1 MALLQTNADHA
12 FAAQVKILKENVGEL
27 RDRVAELNT
36 SVLVLSTLL
45 RDAVDELRALKA
57 DKGKRD

>member
-36 SVLVLSTLL
+36 SVVTFWPN
-45 RDAVDELRALKA
+45 APPPPELTTKLATEGTVK
-57 DKGKRD
+57 

>member
-1 MALLQTNADHA
+1 MPLLQSIEDKQ
-12 FAAQVKILKENVGEL
+12 FAAQTKMLKENVGEL

-45 RDAVDELRALKA
+45 RDAIDELRELKA
-57 DKGKRD
+57 EKRE